1 MSTMHGYY
9 NHPQVQAELFD
20 SYEAA
25 RSGSTPLGSFGGLGS
40 AEDDVKRILSL
51 IPGASGY
58 YNSLVALIQ
67 EKAKEG
73 ALQAVPEIKA
83 QVESTVKPFVIAA
96 MLLGFAG
103 FAIGVSTYMMNRR
116 G

>member
-1 MSTMHGYY
+1 MGATHGYY
-9 NHPQVQAELFD
+9 SRPEVEAQLFPN
-20 SYEAA
+20 YEAA
-25 RSGSTPLGSFGGLGS
+25 QAGLGGFGSLGS

-51 IPGASGY
+51 IPGASAY

-67 EKAKEG
+67 QKAKEG

-83 QVESTVKPFVIAA
+83 QVEATVKPFVIAS

-103 FAIGVSTYMMNRR
+103 FAIGLSSYIMNRR